1 MKQLDEKRVL
11 SPLEKDELNG
21 HRNTVPVKDY
31 EPPKI
36 EKTEVKT
43 EGGFCASEPVK
54 GEVTTTDPVEVE
66 EYVSIGGDDG
76 KIDIT
81 FD

>member
-11 SPLEKDELNG
+11 SPLEKDEVNG

-43 EGGFCASEPVK
+43 EGGFCASEPIKEPIREERAIEVDDYIPVTFEE
-54 GEVTTTDPVEVE
+54 GE
-66 EYVSIGGDDG
+66 
-76 KIDIT
+76 IT